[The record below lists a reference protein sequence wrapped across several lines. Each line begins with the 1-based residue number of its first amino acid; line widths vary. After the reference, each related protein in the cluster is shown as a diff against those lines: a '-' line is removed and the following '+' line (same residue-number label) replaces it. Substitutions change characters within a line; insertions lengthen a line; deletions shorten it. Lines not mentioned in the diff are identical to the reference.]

1 MRINCRFLLAL
12 LLAVIMGVTPSAAQM
27 PRKKVGV
34 VLSGGGAKGTAH
46 VRALK
51 VIEEAGIPIDVIV
64 GTSMGS
70 IVGGLYAAGYSTD
83 QLDSIVKKQDWMS
96 LLMDAENR
104 KTKKLTD
111 KMEDE
116 RCVVSVNFDK
126 SPSEVLEGGVLK
138 GNKIGQLFTNLTV
151 GYNDSIDFR
160 KLPVPFACVA
170 VDIVTGKE
178 VDMYSGVLPVCMRS
192 SMAIPGVF
200 APIKTGNMVLVDGG
214 LANNYPVDLAKELGA
229 DYIIGVRVGDDKKT
243 YDQINGVSD
252 VLLQLM
258 GILCENKVQENE
270 AQTDVLIKVDV
281 TGYSAASFS
290 NTAIDSLM
298 VRGERA
304 AREKWNDLV
313 MLREKLHL
321 TSPVQPQKGR
331 EIVQDTVVTPDPRIY
346 NPSNG
351 HRSLFF
357 GARYDSEE
365 MASLLLGGTLGL
377 KKNDSAIAGME
388 VRLGKRSYGK
398 FSLALNHSKHW
409 NLDLSYQF
417 SSNEAKVYSAGKNA
431 GLLDFTEHYGL
442 LEFSR
447 SWREVYFSVGM
458 DYTHRNYHNFLVNN
472 TWKDLETDLEH
483 EHGLGYFA
491 YMHFDNQDSRVYAQ
505 RGLKWTLQYTY
516 FTDNGYNYRGRGGMH
531 IIEGLWQMAIPA
543 SSSLTLLPQISGRM
557 LPAKNEEVFMMN
569 CIGGINSYGRY
580 QRQQIP
586 FAGANYIEM
595 VSNNILI
602 GGLTARQRLTTNHYL
617 FGIANYAMVGNKVND
632 FFATKNMFGVAA
644 GYGYKSPIGP
654 IEANA
659 NWSTLTK
666 KLSIFVNIGYEF

>member
-1 MRINCRFLLAL
+1 MRINVRFILAL

-160 KLPVPFACVA
+160 KLPIPFACVA

-458 DYTHRNYHNFLVNN
+458 DYTLRNYHNFLVNN

-543 SSSLTLLPQISGRM
+543 SSSLTLLPQVSGRM

>member
-12 LLAVIMGVTPSAAQM
+12 LLAVIMGVTPSSAQM

-472 TWKDLETDLEH
+472 TWKDLKTDLEH

-516 FTDNGYNYRGRGGMH
+516 FTDNGYNYGGRGGMH

-543 SSSLTLLPQISGRM
+543 SSSLTLLPQVSGRM

>member
-1 MRINCRFLLAL
+1 MRINVRFILAL
-12 LLAVIMGVTPSAAQM
+12 LLAVIMGVTPSVAQM

-96 LLMDAENR
+96 LLMDAEDR

-116 RCVVSVNFDK
+116 RCVLSVNFDK

-170 VDIVTGKE
+170 VDIVSGKE

-200 APIKTGNMVLVDGG
+200 TPIKTGNMVLVDGG
-214 LANNYPVDLAKELGA
+214 LANNYPADLAKNLGA
-229 DYIIGVRVGDDKKT
+229 DYIIGVHVGDDKKT

-313 MLREKLHL
+313 ALREKLHL
-321 TSPVQPQKGR
+321 SSPVQPRKGR
-331 EIVQDTVVTPDPRIY
+331 EIVQDTLVTPDPRIY

-351 HRSLFF
+351 HRSMFF

-388 VRLGKRSYGK
+388 VRLGKRTYGK
-398 FSLALNHSKHW
+398 ISLNLNHSKRW

-447 SWREVYFSVGM
+447 SWREVYLSVGI

-472 TWKDLETDLEH
+472 TWKDLEADLEH

-557 LPAKNEEVFMMN
+557 LPAKNDDVFMMN

-617 FGIANYAMVGNKVND
+617 FGVANYAMVGNKVND

-659 NWSTLTK
+659 NWSTLTN
-666 KLSIFVNIGYEF
+666 KLSIFINIGYDF